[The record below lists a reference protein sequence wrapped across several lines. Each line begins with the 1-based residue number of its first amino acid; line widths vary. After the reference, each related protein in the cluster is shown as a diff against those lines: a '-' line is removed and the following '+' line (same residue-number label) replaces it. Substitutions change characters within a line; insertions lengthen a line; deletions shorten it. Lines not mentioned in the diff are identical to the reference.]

1 MPVLRAVY
9 QMDLAMT
16 MERRLQ
22 GQNGGAEA
30 EVIAAEAAVASDTG
44 FPSEIVVQG
53 SRPSS
58 VPFAMAIFPLPPV
71 CGVRAAT
78 LPERELVYANDCI
91 DSLNSLQGSG
101 FRPAPHTNERT
112 AEKEINLQQEG
123 HAAILRA
130 SQRWAG
136 AGVAPSCSSAGDSVM
151 KGRGDYSASAHSSM
165 APYQSS
171 MFSILENVR

>member
-44 FPSEIVVQG
+44 FPFEIVVQG

-58 VPFAMAIFPLPPV
+58 VLFAMAIFPLPPV

-78 LPERELVYANDCI
+78 LPERELVYA
-91 DSLNSLQGSG
+91 G
-101 FRPAPHTNERT
+101 RPPA
-112 AEKEINLQQEG
+112 G
-123 HAAILRA
+123 HRPIL
-130 SQRWAG
+130 
-136 AGVAPSCSSAGDSVM
+136 
-151 KGRGDYSASAHSSM
+151 
-165 APYQSS
+165 
-171 MFSILENVR
+171 LL